1 MFGAGTRVGTTRGRF
16 KVEALAKMG
25 ANSQQGWALLLFI
38 VGFTFLPAGL
48 FALGP
53 FFSIFGLAC
62 LIASAVWCYR
72 IKPLEH
78 GEPASTLEPVSKPL
92 KARQAL

>member
-1 MFGAGTRVGTTRGRF
+1 
-16 KVEALAKMG
+16 MG
-25 ANSQQGWALLLFI
+25 ANSQQGWALLLFL
-38 VGFTFLPAGL
+38 VGCTCLPAVL

-53 FFSIFGLAC
+53 IFALVGLAC

-78 GEPASTLEPVSKPL
+78 LAPENKR
-92 KARQAL
+92 AR

>member
-1 MFGAGTRVGTTRGRF
+1 
-16 KVEALAKMG
+16 MG
-25 ANSQQGWALLLFI
+25 ANRQQGWSLLLFL
-38 VGFTFLPAGL
+38 VGFTFLVAGL

-53 FFSIFGLAC
+53 IFSIAGLVC

-78 GEPASTLEPVSKPL
+78 QATEGVAAEPVSMPPK
-92 KARQAL
+92 KRQAV

>member
-1 MFGAGTRVGTTRGRF
+1 
-16 KVEALAKMG
+16 MG

-53 FFSIFGLAC
+53 LFALAGLGC
-62 LIASAVWCYR
+62 LVVSAAWFIR

-78 GEPASTLEPVSKPL
+78 MEPAKKS
-92 KARQAL
+92 

>member
-1 MFGAGTRVGTTRGRF
+1 
-16 KVEALAKMG
+16 MG
-25 ANSQQGWALLLFI
+25 ANSQQGWALLLFV

-53 FFSIFGLAC
+53 IFSIVGLAC
-62 LIASAVWCYR
+62 LIAGAVWCHR

-78 GEPASTLEPVSKPL
+78 GQLESRLEPVGKPV
-92 KARQAL
+92 KARQAV